1 MLKGK
6 PRTVALA
13 LLASTALVAA
23 ATPASAADIMETLRT
38 TPGFAQAAAL
48 IERAGLASTLEGE
61 GPFTVFAP
69 MDGAW
74 RPEQGPPRLAGP
86 QGGDAEALR
95 ALVGFHVVPGQRLTG
110 DDLHNGVINQYPTLA
125 GTPMVVHDTR
135 NGVQIK
141 DATIKRVNVQADNGI
156 IQGIDRIIL
165 PPRPAGAG

>member
-1 MLKGK
+1 MSKGK
-6 PRTVALA
+6 KPRAAIMA
-13 LLASTALVAA
+13 LLAGTAI
-23 ATPASAADIMETLRT
+23 ATATSATAADIVETLRT

-48 IERAGLASTLEGE
+48 IERAGLTETLQGE

-69 MDGAW
+69 VDSAW

-86 QGGDAEALR
+86 EGGDAGALR

-110 DDLHNGVINQYPTLA
+110 DDLHNGVVNEYPTLA

-141 DATIKRVNVQADNGI
+141 DATIKRINVEADNGI

-165 PPRPAGAG
+165 PPRAAGGS